1 MSDLQTGNMNNV
13 QLNLGEKKRYMAP
26 PNTWRGVLTFIG
38 PGAVLAALA
47 VGGGELVMN
56 PRAGAMFGFALAWL
70 VLMGLFFKYFI
81 TSEIGRYPIVS
92 GGNVLDSWA
101 RMHPALPITF
111 DIAALVARGVS
122 VAGNGLTLGTIL
134 FWAFPNTISHA
145 SWAILMTIVSGII
158 LYIGLYNVLEKIS
171 LVMVGIM
178 IIAVVICAVA
188 VMTAQTWGEFF
199 TGLVSIGKI
208 PSGSLKDALPLL
220 GWSGEG
226 AIGTILYAAW
236 LQERGH
242 GIKVGNNVTKDT
254 KLSEQEIKDGKSWL
268 RVMKT
273 DLSISF
279 VIQGLACFAFMI
291 AGAVILRPLGI
302 VPEGS
307 SLATEQARLF
317 TEVLGPWA
325 QQLFILGAAAAMFTT
340 LMVAIDCETRIGQDL
355 FKRLKKNVMQTEA
368 DRIKVYRGFL
378 IFSVIITVIFSK
390 VAAPLTLLKFG
401 AVFDGV
407 ILLPIAGYLTYR
419 ANKKFI
425 PEALQSKGAWAAITL
440 LGIGVLSIFAVLAL
454 VYLY

>member
-1 MSDLQTGNMNNV
+1 MSNV
-13 QLNLGEKKRYMAP
+13 NVDQEDRKKYMAP

-70 VLMGLFFKYFI
+70 VLMGLIFKYFI
-81 TSEIGRYPIVS
+81 TQEIGRYPIVS
-92 GGNVLDSWA
+92 GGNVMDAWS
-101 RMHPALPITF
+101 RIHPAIPITF
-111 DIAALVARGVS
+111 DFAALVARGVS
-122 VAGNGLTLGTIL
+122 IAGNGLTLGTIL
-134 FWAFPNTISHA
+134 FWAFPNTISHS
-145 SWAILMTIVSGII
+145 SWAIIMTILSGII

-171 LVMVGIM
+171 MVMVGLM
-178 IIAVVICAVA
+178 LIAVVICAVA
-188 VMTAQTWGEFF
+188 VMTGQSWGEFLI
-199 TGLVSIGKI
+199 GLVSIGKI

-242 GIKVGNNVTKDT
+242 GIRAGSNVTKDT
-254 KLSEQEIKDGKSWL
+254 KLSDQEIKDGKSWL
-268 RVMKT
+268 RVMRT

-302 VPEGS
+302 VPKGS

-325 QQLFILGAAAAMFTT
+325 QQLFVLGAAAAMFTT
-340 LMVAIDCETRIGQDL
+340 LLVAIDCETRIGQDL
-355 FKRLKKNVMQTEA
+355 IKRLRKNSIQSEA
-368 DRIKVYRGFL
+368 DRVKVYRGFL
-378 IFSVIITVIFSK
+378 FFSVIITVIFSTM
-390 VAAPLTLLKFG
+390 AAPLTLLKFG
-401 AVFDGV
+401 SVFDGV
-407 ILLPIAGYLTYR
+407 ILMPIAGYLTYK

-425 PEALQSKGAWAAITL
+425 PEALQAKGFWAYGTM
-440 LGIGVLSIFAVLAL
+440 LGIFVLGIFALLAL
-454 VYLY
+454 VYLV